1 MLQKYRLADP
11 LWRGKWVL
19 GAILT
24 SSLLLA
30 STRSEPTVVHLATLK
45 MDTTTVGW
53 ATDRHLASPTETF
66 GGQILHT
73 VDGGRQWTNVTPPQ
87 VTFNEQAGPLSLP
100 HDTTTDFVSGS
111 TAWTATET
119 SVSANG
125 TGTIL
130 FSVTHDSGAQW
141 RQWLVRLPKLADPA
155 VFNPIVVQVDF
166 INAHQGWM
174 VFEPLTGPDG
184 GMGAS
189 GMELWRTSNGGHCW
203 TRVYHTGHGT
213 SVSAIVFNRPTSGW
227 MILNQNNLNLPL
239 GMDTLERTI
248 NGGRTWTAASVNL
261 ISGLNLAGL
270 PPTFGGIHGI
280 LLTTMGVFAVLR
292 TDNGGQHW
300 GDLSTTPILEPSIWM
315 GQTIGDRVIWILTPT
330 KLWRSTT
337 GGSHWT
343 VQSTA
348 AFLHPG
354 AKGNDTKNIDFIS
367 SRVGWVWSSPRSHPQ
382 VWRTIDG
389 GRL

>member
-1 MLQKYRLADP
+1 M
-11 LWRGKWVL
+11 
-19 GAILT
+19 
-24 SSLLLA
+24 
-30 STRSEPTVVHLATLK
+30 
-45 MDTTTVGW
+45 
-53 ATDRHLASPTETF
+53 
-66 GGQILHT
+66 
-73 VDGGRQWTNVTPPQ
+73 
-87 VTFNEQAGPLSLP
+87 
-100 HDTTTDFVSGS
+100 
-111 TAWTATET
+111 
-119 SVSANG
+119 
-125 TGTIL
+125 
-130 FSVTHDSGAQW
+130 
-141 RQWLVRLPKLADPA
+141 
-155 VFNPIVVQVDF
+155 
-166 INAHQGWM
+166 
-174 VFEPLTGPDG
+174 
-184 GMGAS
+184 
-189 GMELWRTSNGGHCW
+189 
-203 TRVYHTGHGT
+203 RVYQTGHGI
-213 SVSAIVFNRPTSGW
+213 SVSAIVFNRPASGW

-239 GMDTLERTI
+239 GVDTLERTI

-261 ISGLNLAGL
+261 ISGLSLAGL

-389 GRL
+389 GRLWTSWNPVIMSSISVLRSKDPFLSTGPLFRKRL